1 MEVPSGADPA
11 PERMLG
17 DRRPA
22 ISLDDIDRRLATVER
37 GLGRVTA
44 SLAAVTDSLEATVS
58 AAVATEVNAA
68 AGDLRHAVSELGRI
82 LVRDVGKLPQML
94 TQHRREIVA
103 EIRGAAAFA
112 PAPASAPA
120 PAEAPGPVA
129 ADGPS
134 GQEPEPAA
142 VGSEPEPD
150 EAVGAPDSPSP
161 PDDDGTGRRWRGRRR
176 QSD

>member
-17 DRRPA
+17 DRRPE

-58 AAVATEVNAA
+58 AAVATEVHAA

-94 TQHRREIVA
+94 AQHRREIVA

-120 PAEAPGPVA
+120 DAPGPVA
-129 ADGPS
+129 ADVPS
-134 GQEPEPAA
+134 RQDPEPAA

-150 EAVGAPDSPSP
+150 EAVGAPDSASP